1 MEKFLPT
8 VSKFLPENTTLYVAD
23 NDSKDDSV
31 PFLKSEFP
39 SVKLIQLSENLG
51 FAGGYN
57 EALKQVEEDIYIL
70 LNSDIEIK
78 SDWLSPLLKHFE
90 NDPDLACCQPKILD
104 QKHPD
109 KFEYAGASGG
119 YIDYMGFPFCR
130 GRLFNELEEDKGQYD
145 QPVPIFWATGAC
157 MLVRKDV
164 FWKAGAFDEDY
175 FAHMEE
181 IDLCWRMQRL
191 GYKIM
196 VFPES
201 KVYHVGGGTLK
212 KVSAR
217 KTYLNFRNN
226 LTSMVKHLPRKYFY
240 RIIIQ
245 KLILDG
251 VAGVKF
257 LIDRQPKHT
266 LAVIKAHFS
275 VYNKLKS
282 IFKERK
288 RLDAIMNEQPIEN
301 IYPRSVVFAHFLRGV
316 RTFKDLKWKNE

>member
-1 MEKFLPT
+1 
-8 VSKFLPENTTLYVAD
+8 LYVAD

-31 PFLKSEFP
+31 EFLESRFP
-39 SVKLIQLSENLG
+39 NVNIIRLDENLG

-57 EALKQVEEDIYIL
+57 AALKQVEEDIYIL

-78 SDWLSPLLKHFE
+78 SDWLTPLLKQFE
-90 NDPDLACCQPKILD
+90 LDPDLACCQPKILD
-104 QKHPD
+104 QKRPEM
-109 KFEYAGASGG
+109 FEYAGASGG

-130 GRLFNELEEDKGQYD
+130 GRLFNELEEDNGQYD
-145 QPVPIFWATGAC
+145 KPIPIFWATGAC
-157 MLVRKDV
+157 MLVRKKV

-191 GYKIM
+191 GNKIM

-212 KVSAR
+212 KVSPR

-226 LTSMVKHLPRKYFY
+226 LTSMMKHMPQKYFY

-257 LIDRQPKHT
+257 LVDGQPKHT
-266 LAVIKAHFS
+266 WAVVKAHFS
-275 VYNKLKS
+275 VYGKLKA

-288 RLDAIMNEQPIEN
+288 RLDRIMNEQPIEN
-301 IYPRSVVFAHFLRGV
+301 IYPRSVVFAHFLRGIK
-316 RTFKDLKWKNE
+316 TFKDLNWKND